1 MQVMKMNHCR
11 RTSDMSHDIM
21 HYKID
26 DMHMYDIP
34 DILYAE
40 RLAFGNM
47 AWHSRDFESAIS
59 SSYDHPFVIH
69 KHPVTDPDSR
79 DSYADNIAGY
89 GILRLL
95 GPEAEIENIC
105 VSTDLRKK
113 GIGECL
119 MRHMIDTARANL
131 ASTIY
136 LEVRAQNEAAKAL
149 YRKMG
154 FENSYIRKGYYRDP
168 MDDAIIM
175 TLKLQ
180 E

>member
-1 MQVMKMNHCR
+1 
-11 RTSDMSHDIM
+11 MSHDIM

-40 RLAFGNM
+40 RLAFGSM
-47 AWHSRDFESAIS
+47 AWRSNDFESAIA
-59 SSYDHPFVIH
+59 SSYDFPFVIH
-69 KHPVTDPDSR
+69 KHPITDVESPEAH
-79 DSYADNIAGY
+79 ADNMAGY
-89 GILRLL
+89 AILRLL

-105 VSTDLRKK
+105 VSEDMRQK
-113 GIGECL
+113 GIGESL
-119 MRHMIDTARANL
+119 MRHMIETARSNMAAN
-131 ASTIY
+131 IY
-136 LEVRAQNEAAKAL
+136 LEVRSSNEAAKSL

-154 FENSYIRKGYYRDP
+154 FKDSYIRKGYYRDP
-168 MDDAIIM
+168 VDDAIIM